1 MNLIALVALA
11 LAGGPGAA
19 HDAPAAVAVPQP
31 QTVQSQVERGVR
43 ARIARRTL
51 TITGNR
57 RANRITLRL
66 RRRARQR
73 LEVDAGGGR
82 RAEFVFNR
90 RRFRRIVV
98 QGGGGRDTLR
108 IDERRGSFTGAERTT
123 LNGGAGNDRLIGG
136 RGAET
141 FNGGAGNDSAS
152 PGRAADIVRLG
163 AGNDALRSGPR
174 DGSDRV
180 RGGGGSDRITLD
192 GSSGDERLSV
202 SPAGGG
208 RLRLARSTDGANLDV
223 DDVERIV
230 LNPRDGADV
239 LTVDDLGGTDA
250 ARVDADLGGVP
261 GRSPDGRPDELA
273 FTGSAGDDTF
283 ALTGEGGGLAV
294 AGIVANTTRGA
305 DAGDKLRVDA
315 GAGNDR
321 VDASGLPAGL
331 VALTLLGGEG
341 ADNLT
346 GHPGADT
353 VALGAGDD
361 VFTSV
366 AGDGSDV
373 VEGQD
378 GSDRLAVNGTDG
390 LDDLSVAA
398 EAGRLRVSRAAG
410 LSVDAGGVEAVSV
423 DPRGGADSATLG
435 DLTGAGV
442 GRADV
447 DLGGDGQ
454 ADNATVHGTNG
465 ADNLVPT
472 KSAQAAAVA
481 GLPYAVNVVNGDG
494 PGDRLSVDALDGAD
508 VVNASGTPADGLA
521 LTLRGGGQA
530 DVVRGGAGDDTLL
543 GGDGDDQVLGSGGA
557 DRMIWN
563 PGDDTDLNEGGDGPD
578 TSEVNGGD
586 GNEIFTVT
594 ANGAR
599 VRFDRLDPAPFAL
612 DIGTTENMVTNMN
625 GGNDQFSAT
634 GNLAALIKITTDG
647 GAGED
652 TVLGSNGA
660 DVLLGGD
667 DNDFLD
673 GQQGNDTAFLGA
685 GDDTFQWDP
694 GDGSDTVEGQA
705 GADTML
711 FNGSAGAEIFDASA
725 NGGRLRFTRNLGNI
739 VMDTDDIE
747 VVDLRALGNT
757 DTLTVSDLAGTDVT
771 VFRADLAGTIGG
783 NAGDSAADNVIV
795 NGTNGDDVVALSGS
809 AAGVSLAGLATQV
822 SITNGEAANDRLT
835 VNGLAGD
842 DVINASAVA
851 GGAIALTLAGGND
864 DDVLLGGGGN
874 DILLGGDGDDLLDGN
889 AGTDTLDGGPGNDT
903 EIQD

>member
-1 MNLIALVALA
+1 MHLIALMALA
-11 LAGGPGAA
+11 LAGGSGAA
-19 HDAPAAVAVPQP
+19 DGATAVVPAPQAQA
-31 QTVQSQVERGVR
+31 VQSQVSGGVR
-43 ARIARRTL
+43 ARVVRGTL

-66 RRRARQR
+66 RRRAPQR
-73 LEVDAGGGR
+73 LEVDTGGSGS
-82 RAEFVFNR
+82 AEFVFNR

-98 QGGGGRDTLR
+98 LGGAGGDTVR

-123 LNGGAGNDRLIGG
+123 LNGGAGNDRLTGG

-152 PGRAADIVRLG
+152 PGGAADIVRLG
-163 AGNDALRSGPR
+163 AGDDILRSGSR

-180 RGGGGSDRITLD
+180 RGGGGRDRIAFD
-192 GSSGDERLSV
+192 GSNADERLSV
-202 SPAGGG
+202 SPGGG
-208 RLRLARSTDGANLDV
+208 GGLRLARSTDRANLDV
-223 DDVERIV
+223 ADVERV
-230 LNPRDGADV
+230 SLNPRGGADAV
-239 LTVDDLGGTDA
+239 TVDDLGGTDA
-250 ARVDADLGGVP
+250 RRIDADLGRAP

-273 FTGSAGDDTF
+273 FTGGAGDNAFT
-283 ALTGEGGGLAV
+283 LTGVSGGLAV
-294 AGIVANTTRGA
+294 AGIVANTTRGT
-305 DAGDKLRVDA
+305 DAGDKLTIDG
-315 GAGNDR
+315 GAGNDS

-331 VALTLLGGEG
+331 VSLSLLGGEG

-378 GSDRLAVNGTDG
+378 GSDRLAVTGTDG
-390 LDDLSVAA
+390 ADDLSVAA
-398 EAGRLRVSRAAG
+398 DAGRLRVSRAAG
-410 LSVDAGGVEAVSV
+410 LSADAGGFETVSI
-423 DPRGGADSATLG
+423 DPRGGGDSATVGNLSG
-435 DLTGAGV
+435 TGV

-447 DLGGDGQ
+447 DFGGDGQ
-454 ADNATVHGTNG
+454 ADNATVHGTNSV
-465 ADNLVPT
+465 DNLVPT
-472 KSAQAAAVA
+472 KSAQVAAVS

-508 VVNASGTPADGLA
+508 VVNASGTPTDGLA
-521 LTLRGGGQA
+521 LTLGGGGQA
-530 DVVRGGAGDDTLL
+530 DVVRGGAGDDTLV

-563 PGDDTDLNEGGDGPD
+563 PGDDTDLNEGGDGTD
-578 TSEVNGGD
+578 TSEVNGGE
-586 GNEIFTVT
+586 GAEVFTVT
-594 ANGAR
+594 ANGTR

-625 GGNDQFSAT
+625 GGNDQFSST

-667 DNDFLD
+667 GNDFLD

-739 VMDTDDIE
+739 VMDTDDVE
-747 VVDLRALGNT
+747 TVDLNALGGRT
-757 DTLTVSDLAGTDVT
+757 RSPSTTWP
-771 VFRADLAGTIGG
+771 
-783 NAGDSAADNVIV
+783 
-795 NGTNGDDVVALSGS
+795 
-809 AAGVSLAGLATQV
+809 
-822 SITNGEAANDRLT
+822 
-835 VNGLAGD
+835 
-842 DVINASAVA
+842 
-851 GGAIALTLAGGND
+851 ALTSP
-864 DDVLLGGGGN
+864 
-874 DILLGGDGDDLLDGN
+874 
-889 AGTDTLDGGPGNDT
+889 T
-903 EIQD
+903 